1 MSLTHVL
8 FDNDG
13 VLVDTERLYYEACR
27 RCLDALG
34 VSLTHELFAEYS
46 LMRGLSCFQI
56 AIERGRLDEAE
67 LPNAR
72 AQLDSLFADLIDA
85 NDVAIPGAPAVI
97 ERLAPTL
104 TLGVVTSAK
113 RRHFELSHADRRMS
127 RHFAFSYAR
136 EDYLRS
142 KPFPDP
148 YLHALVEQKLDAETC
163 IVVEDSP
170 RGMEA
175 ALAAGLRCV
184 VIPNPLAPAHA
195 FEGATRKLNNIA
207 ALPAFLD
214 TLN

>member
-1 MSLTHVL
+1 MVLTHVL

-27 RCLDALG
+27 HCLDALG
-34 VSLTHELFAEYS
+34 ISLTHELFAEYS

-56 AIERGRLDEAE
+56 AIERGKLDKAE
-67 LPNAR
+67 LPQAR
-72 AQLDSLFADLIDA
+72 ARLNKLFAGLIEV
-85 NDVAIPGAPAVI
+85 NDVAMPGAAEVV
-97 ERLAPTL
+97 EELAQTL

-113 RRHFELSHADRRMS
+113 RHHFELSHADGPLS

-136 EDYLRS
+136 EDYVRT

-148 YLHALVEQKLDAETC
+148 YLHALVEQKLDAATC
-163 IVVEDSP
+163 VVVEDSP
-170 RGMEA
+170 RGLEA

-195 FEGATRKLNNIA
+195 FEGASGRLDSIDK
-207 ALPAFLD
+207 LPAFLA
-214 TLN
+214 TLK